1 MPTFNAAVQFLAA
14 CRNAA
19 SRMEAFFRDHSPELV
34 ILSGDWLE
42 YTRAPRFESI
52 MADLR
57 GTVEKLN
64 ARGIRVVLLG
74 PPVQFKGRL
83 PPMLLRLHMR
93 GVAARAD
100 DLLLPEVVSL
110 PPTSLKGARQF
121 FLKLTT
127 QGIPYYQAV
136 IGMELEK
143 AQNAA
148 GIQYG
153 KALLKFVRRLTAEEA
168 ARAALTTLPFE
179 AFSGASNRPSGT
191 TIGAGDDDG
200 QYCVRY
206 QIERAQLSETLA
218 QVVLAS
224 GRTDEAR
231 GLFQD
236 ALRDNPS
243 LSPAAMSLATLA
255 ESAGNASEAL
265 EFYAHALLAKPS
277 QESRKRFSEAWSKVK
292 GSTDGQQKWLDERYK
307 LLFPSPLH
315 PVKYAPTAKRTRR
328 VVLGE
333 LYTGAGC
340 PPCLAAD
347 LAFDSMLERYP
358 RTDFVFVAYHQHI
371 PRPDPMANPDTIAR
385 WKGFDGSG
393 VPTFMIDGIVAGNG
407 GGPRYMARPIEKQ
420 LVRQIDAQLETEP
433 LAGLGLSARLDG
445 SSLTA
450 SARIESLAVPPG
462 DLVLTLVLVEK
473 ELTYSGENS
482 CRFHPMVARA
492 VANYPLRQSE
502 PESLTHRF
510 DLAAVE
516 AALVKHIDDF
526 EKHDERHN
534 KDGNFRFA
542 ERKTALDANHL
553 AVVAFVQDT
562 KTRKVLQAAYS
573 DPARR

>member
-1 MPTFNAAVQFLAA
+1 MRSLAA
-14 CRNAA
+14 ALLLVFPLIAQGPAPAPAGAKPAA
-19 SRMEAFFRDHSPELV
+19 QSKPSAPPDRKAFADARAVKDPADRLAALEKFVEQYPASGMASAARKEIVTTALAVSPDEAVARAKALMWNLDAIESAGLNRHLAAELV
-34 ILSGDWLE
+34 RE
-42 YTRAPRFESI
+42 
-52 MADLR
+52 
-57 GTVEKLN
+57 N
-64 ARGIRVVLLG
+64 N
-74 PPVQFKGRL
+74 
-83 PPMLLRLHMR
+83 
-93 GVAARAD
+93 
-100 DLLLPEVVSL
+100 LLP
-110 PPTSLKGARQF
+110 Q
-121 FLKLTT
+121 
-127 QGIPYYQAV
+127 
-136 IGMELEK
+136 
-143 AQNAA
+143 
-148 GIQYG
+148 
-153 KALLKFVRRLTAEEA
+153 AEEA
-168 ARAALTTLPFE
+168 ARAALATLTFE
-179 AFSGASNRPSGT
+179 AFSGASSRPSGT

-200 QYCVRY
+200 QYRVRY
-206 QIERAQLSETLA
+206 QIERAQMNETLA

-231 GLFQD
+231 GLLQD

-243 LSPAAMSLATLA
+243 LSPAALSLATLA
-255 ESAGNASEAL
+255 ESAGKSGDAL
-265 EFYAHALLAKPS
+265 EFYAHAMLAKPS
-277 QESRKRFSEAWSKVK
+277 PESRKRFSEAWSKVK
-292 GSTDGQQKWLDERYK
+292 GSTDGQQKWLDERYRS
-307 LLFPSPLH
+307 LFPRPLH
-315 PVKYAPTAKRTRR
+315 PVKYTPTAKRTRR

-371 PRPDPMANPDTIAR
+371 PRPDPMANADTIAR

-393 VPTFMIDGIVAGNG
+393 VPTFMIDGVVAGNG
-407 GGPRYMARPIEKQ
+407 GGPRYMARPIDKQ
-420 LVRQIDAQLETEP
+420 LIRQIDAQLETEP
-433 LAGLGLSARLDG
+433 LAGLGLSARLEG

-450 SARIESLAVPPG
+450 SARIENLAVPPG
-462 DLVLTLVLVEK
+462 DLVLTFVLVEK
-473 ELTYSGENS
+473 GLTYSGENS

-516 AALVKHIDDF
+516 AALVKHIDEF

-534 KDGNFRFA
+534 RDGNFRFA
-542 ERKTALDANHL
+542 ERKTALEANHL